1 MWDLSAATVWA
12 VKSFVYGCCWGC
24 LPPEGFA
31 LHPVLLVIPPS
42 SLPWEASLLGGR
54 SEGAWVP
61 CYSTRVWAVSR
72 QWMSSPFSEDANTYV
87 SVLLGMW
94 SLKPFPL
101 LYSPAGRAKCVC
113 RVLASVSFLSLAEL
127 CYFLLSKHCDL
138 FFVPLLWFPSS
149 KFHGISKFIFLTFQ
163 LIGVME
169 KPSILSSA
177 ILELCE
183 SEQCDCISRERIAF
197 EWPRYPSLP
206 PTCLCSSL
214 SSKESVHENC

>member
-87 SVLLGMW
+87 SVLLW
-94 SLKPFPL
+94 DVVAQAFSSALF
-101 LYSPAGRAKCVC
+101 AC
-113 RVLASVSFLSLAEL
+113 RESEMCLSSTCFCLVPFLSRA
-127 CYFLLSKHCDL
+127 LLLPFIQTLWS
-138 FFVPLLWFPSS
+138 FFVPLLWFPSL

-206 PTCLCSSL
+206 LTCLCSSL